1 MNRTSIIFSV
11 LLMTSAP
18 AYAQQQAAALDLSAP
33 ARPVLT
39 DDIIRKAVRETIAED
54 PHPAPAPAQNALVL
68 RGSSAQTRMAA
79 AFEQAKI
86 PSCLHEDALKQQPA
100 MIGPVNVVGPYSL
113 PWIIAAAVR
122 GKCL

>member
-1 MNRTSIIFSV
+1 M
-11 LLMTSAP
+11 MSAP
-18 AYAQQQAAALDLSAP
+18 AYAQQQATALDLSAP

-39 DDIIRKAVRETIAED
+39 DDIIRKAVRETIAEA
-54 PHPAPAPAQNALVL
+54 PHPAPAQNALVL

>member
-1 MNRTSIIFSV
+1 M
-11 LLMTSAP
+11 SA
-18 AYAQQQAAALDLSAP
+18 SAS

-39 DDIIRKAVRETIAED
+39 DDIIRKVVRETIAED
-54 PHPAPAPAQNALVL
+54 PHPVPAQNALAL
-68 RGSSAQTRMAA
+68 RGSSAQTRMVA

-100 MIGPVNVVGPYSL
+100 MIGTVNVVGPYSL
-113 PWIIAAAVR
+113 PWIIAAAVY